1 MCACRLFEAKNT
13 TPPPNLS
20 SPSGRPPTSEI
31 YVLFSQLDRQVTL
44 GPKGR
49 NVVLERTY
57 GSPEIVNDG
66 VTIAR
71 DIALNDHEKNV
82 GVKLVQE
89 VAQKSD
95 NRCVARLI

>member
-1 MCACRLFEAKNT
+1 M
-13 TPPPNLS
+13 
-20 SPSGRPPTSEI
+20 
-31 YVLFSQLDRQVTL
+31 TL

-57 GSPEIVNDG
+57 GAPEIVNDG

-71 DIALNDHEKNV
+71 DISVRDHEQNV

-95 NRCVARLI
+95 NR